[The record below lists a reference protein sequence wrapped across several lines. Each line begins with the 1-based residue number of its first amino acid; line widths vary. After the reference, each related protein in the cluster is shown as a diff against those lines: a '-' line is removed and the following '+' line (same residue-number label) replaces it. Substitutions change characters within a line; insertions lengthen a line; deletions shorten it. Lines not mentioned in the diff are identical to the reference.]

1 MTETRTWFWIQI
13 GVAIG
18 LVVFGIV
25 HYVVNLMTADPYL
38 AGFSYFMV
46 QAGAFLFLPGLS
58 ISIVVNA
65 FVIRAHGHA
74 GPGRAEKVLLVF
86 EAIFIVAMLAFHLW
100 MPFLFSPGMLI
111 WVLLIVWA
119 VVVVI
124 VAGVRNASIPRDVRQ
139 GFAPAVA
146 LEPPPVP
153 GEAVLHGETV
163 LPEETAP
170 SSTAP

>member
-1 MTETRTWFWIQI
+1 MWAVTETRVWFWIQI
-13 GVAIG
+13 GIAIG

-25 HYVVNLMTADPYL
+25 HYVVNLLTADPYL

-46 QAGAFLFLPGLS
+46 QAGAFLFLPGLA

-74 GPGRAEKVLLVF
+74 GPGRAEKVLLVV

-111 WVLLIVWA
+111 WALLIVWA
-119 VVVVI
+119 IVVVI
-124 VAGVRNASIPRDVRQ
+124 VAGIRNASIPRDVRRGRTEQ
-139 GFAPAVA
+139 
-146 LEPPPVP
+146 
-153 GEAVLHGETV
+153 TV
-163 LPEETAP
+163 LPVP